1 MAEHVTH
8 DDHSESHE
16 SHSTKSYWIIGGILA
31 VVTAL
36 EVAVFLIESSFSA
49 TMFLVVLL
57 GLAVLKGA
65 GVIAFFMH
73 LRGDAKI
80 FQFVFLVPLLFA
92 VTMCLGF
99 LKLFSFHEGIA
110 G

>member
-36 EVAVFLIESSFSA
+36 EVAVFLIESSFSPA
-49 TMFLVVLL
+49 MFLIVLL
-57 GLAVLKGA
+57 GLAVLKAA

-80 FQFVFLVPLLFA
+80 FQFVFMVPLLFA
-92 VTMCLGF
+92 VTLCLGF
-99 LKLFSFHEGIA
+99 LKLFSYHEGIA

>member
-1 MAEHVTH
+1 MAEHATH
-8 DDHSESHE
+8 DGHDAAHE
-16 SHSTKSYWIIGGILA
+16 SHGTKFYWIIGAILA

-36 EVAVFLIESSFSA
+36 EVGVFLVQASMSEGV
-49 TMFLVVLL
+49 FLVILL
-57 GLAVLKGA
+57 TLALIKGA

-92 VTMCLGF
+92 FTFCIAM
-99 LKLFSFHEGIA
+99 LKLFSNHVGIA

>member
-92 VTMCLGF
+92 VTLCLGM
-99 LKLFSFHEGIA
+99 LKLFSYHEGIA

>member
-1 MAEHVTH
+1 MADHASHNEHHVA
-8 DDHSESHE
+8 HE
-16 SHSTKSYWIIGGILA
+16 SHGTKFYWIIGAILA

-36 EVAVFLIESSFSA
+36 EVGIFLVESSMSEAVFLVI
-49 TMFLVVLL
+49 LL
-57 GLAVLKGA
+57 GLALVKGA

-92 VTMCLGF
+92 FTFCIGM
-99 LKLFSFHEGIA
+99 LKLFSNHVGIA

>member
-1 MAEHVTH
+1 MAEHIAH

-57 GLAVLKGA
+57 GLAVLKAA

-80 FQFVFLVPLLFA
+80 FQFVFMVPLLFA
-92 VTMCLGF
+92 VTLCLGF

>member
-1 MAEHVTH
+1 MAEHVAH
-8 DDHSESHE
+8 DDHSEDHE
-16 SHSTKSYWIIGGILA
+16 SHSTKFYWIIGGILA

-36 EVAVFLIESSFSA
+36 EVGIFLVESSFSA
-49 TMFLVVLL
+49 TMFLVILL
-57 GLAVLKGA
+57 GLALIKGA

-92 VTMCLGF
+92 FSLCLAF
-99 LKLFSFHEGIA
+99 LKLFSNHVGIA

>member
-49 TMFLVVLL
+49 TLFLVVLL

-80 FQFVFLVPLLFA
+80 FQFVFMVPLLFA
-92 VTMCLGF
+92 VTLCLGF

>member
-1 MAEHVTH
+1 MAEHVVH
-8 DDHSESHE
+8 DDHSEAHE
-16 SHSTKSYWIIGGILA
+16 SHSTKSYWVIGGILA

-36 EVAVFLIESSFSA
+36 EVAVFLIESSFSP

-57 GLAVLKGA
+57 GLAVLKAA

-92 VTMCLGF
+92 VTLCLGF
-99 LKLFSFHEGIA
+99 LKLFSYHDGIA

>member
-1 MAEHVTH
+1 MADHVTH
-8 DDHSESHE
+8 EGHAEAHE
-16 SHSTKSYWIIGGILA
+16 SHGTKFYWMIGALLA

-36 EVAVFLIESSFSA
+36 EVGIFLVQSHMSETVFLI
-49 TMFLVVLL
+49 LL
-57 GLAVLKGA
+57 LALALIKGA

-80 FQFVFLVPLLFA
+80 FQFVFLVPLTFA
-92 VTMCLGF
+92 FTFCLGF
-99 LKLFSFHEGIA
+99 LKLFSYHVGIA

>member
-1 MAEHVTH
+1 MAEHNTH
-8 DDHSESHE
+8 ESHE
-16 SHSTKSYWIIGGILA
+16 VAHESHGTKFYWMIGGILA

-36 EVAVFLIESSFSA
+36 EVAIFLVQASMSETTFLIMLFA
-49 TMFLVVLL
+49 
-57 GLAVLKGA
+57 LALIKGA

-80 FQFVFLVPLLFA
+80 FQFVFLVPLTFA
-92 VTMCLGF
+92 FTFCLAM
-99 LKLFSFHEGIA
+99 LKLFSNHVGIA

>member
-1 MAEHVTH
+1 MADHVSHEGH
-8 DDHSESHE
+8 DEAHE
-16 SHSTKSYWIIGGILA
+16 SHSTKFYWIIGAILA

-36 EVAVFLIESSFSA
+36 EVAI
-49 TMFLVVLL
+49 FLVQASLSEATFLVILL
-57 GLAVLKGA
+57 GLALIKGA

-80 FQFVFLVPLLFA
+80 FQFVFLVPLTFA
-92 VTMCLGF
+92 FTFCLAM
-99 LKLFSFHEGIA
+99 LKLFSHHVGIA

>member
-49 TMFLVVLL
+49 TVFLVVLL

-80 FQFVFLVPLLFA
+80 FQFVFMVPLLFA
-92 VTMCLGF
+92 VTLCLGF